1 MLVNANKLRGKI
13 VERGMN
19 VSSVSVAIGLN
30 KSTCYRKLS
39 GDCPFTIQDADKLV
53 DVLNLTAD
61 DAKSIFFSQIVAQTR
76 QSD

>member
-30 KSTCYRKLS
+30 KSTFYRKLS
-39 GDCPFTIQDADKLV
+39 GDCPFTIQDADKMV
-53 DVLNLTAD
+53 DVLN
-61 DAKSIFFSQIVAQTR
+61 
-76 QSD
+76 